1 MKSVI
6 LWMTFTMMV
15 IPAYGQFSIAGK
27 IIDAETEE
35 PLVGA
40 NIVLRENSKGASSGS
55 DGNFEI
61 INLKQGKYLIIV
73 SFIGYQDFEEEIELT
88 RNINLNIL
96 LKPRAL
102 RIEGFVVEATRVGE
116 NSATAY
122 TTLDKEKLSK
132 NNLGQ
137 DFPYL
142 LDNTPGVVSF
152 SDAGAG
158 IGYSGLRIRG
168 SDPSRV
174 NVTINGI
181 PLNDSESQGVFWVD
195 LPDFASSVQ
204 SVQIQRGVGTS
215 TNGSGAF
222 GASINIETGLD
233 SVEPLVQID
242 NSLGSFNS
250 RKHTLAVSTG
260 LIKEKLSLNIRLS
273 EIASDG
279 YIERASSLLKSY
291 FVSGTYSGI
300 KNNIKLNIFS
310 GKEVTYQAWDGVS
323 DFNLQTDRT
332 FNATGQIGPNSFY
345 DNQVDDYNQN
355 HYQLHYN
362 YSAISN
368 LALAL
373 SLHYTKGKGF
383 FEQYRVDDDF
393 ADYGFNDI
401 VIGTQVISSS
411 DLIRRR
417 WLDNDFYGTT
427 FSAIYAPGST
437 FKVSF
442 GGSANIYDG
451 DHFGEIIWAQFAGN
465 STNSDHYYDN
475 TGRKTELNL
484 YLKPEINISSQLFV
498 FGDIQFRNVSY
509 EVNGIDNDQRI
520 LNTDKQF
527 DFFNPKIGVSFRINS
542 NTLAYASY
550 GRANR
555 EPDRNDFIDSQDG
568 AGPKHETLNDF
579 EAGFRYSAST
589 LKSEINLYSM
599 QYENQLVLTGELN
612 DVGTPIR
619 INVDQSHRT
628 GAELSFTWSPLDKLE
643 FSGNAAYS
651 VNKIKEFEETA
662 PIFDPV
668 FNYLRDSVI
677 TYADTDI
684 ILSPSWVAFGQITCI
699 PLSGLEFSFNGK
711 YVAEQFLD
719 NKSNN
724 NRKLDAFLLNNLNMS
739 FTRNFSNSIFRKIRI
754 SLLLNNLFNVRY
766 EPNGYSYFIFFD
778 DGSSVFQDN
787 YNFYYPQAGFNFLG
801 GVSLTF

>member
-6 LWMTFTMMV
+6 LWMTLTMMV

-242 NSLGSFNS
+242 N
-250 RKHTLAVSTG
+250 
-260 LIKEKLSLNIRLS
+260 
-273 EIASDG
+273 
-279 YIERASSLLKSY
+279 
-291 FVSGTYSGI
+291 
-300 KNNIKLNIFS
+300 
-310 GKEVTYQAWDGVS
+310 
-323 DFNLQTDRT
+323 
-332 FNATGQIGPNSFY
+332 
-345 DNQVDDYNQN
+345 
-355 HYQLHYN
+355 
-362 YSAISN
+362 
-368 LALAL
+368 
-373 SLHYTKGKGF
+373 
-383 FEQYRVDDDF
+383 
-393 ADYGFNDI
+393 
-401 VIGTQVISSS
+401 
-411 DLIRRR
+411 
-417 WLDNDFYGTT
+417 
-427 FSAIYAPGST
+427 
-437 FKVSF
+437 
-442 GGSANIYDG
+442 
-451 DHFGEIIWAQFAGN
+451 
-465 STNSDHYYDN
+465 
-475 TGRKTELNL
+475 
-484 YLKPEINISSQLFV
+484 
-498 FGDIQFRNVSY
+498 
-509 EVNGIDNDQRI
+509 
-520 LNTDKQF
+520 
-527 DFFNPKIGVSFRINS
+527 
-542 NTLAYASY
+542 
-550 GRANR
+550 
-555 EPDRNDFIDSQDG
+555 
-568 AGPKHETLNDF
+568 
-579 EAGFRYSAST
+579 
-589 LKSEINLYSM
+589 
-599 QYENQLVLTGELN
+599 
-612 DVGTPIR
+612 
-619 INVDQSHRT
+619 
-628 GAELSFTWSPLDKLE
+628 
-643 FSGNAAYS
+643 
-651 VNKIKEFEETA
+651 
-662 PIFDPV
+662 
-668 FNYLRDSVI
+668 
-677 TYADTDI
+677 
-684 ILSPSWVAFGQITCI
+684 
-699 PLSGLEFSFNGK
+699 
-711 YVAEQFLD
+711 
-719 NKSNN
+719 
-724 NRKLDAFLLNNLNMS
+724 
-739 FTRNFSNSIFRKIRI
+739 
-754 SLLLNNLFNVRY
+754 
-766 EPNGYSYFIFFD
+766 
-778 DGSSVFQDN
+778 
-787 YNFYYPQAGFNFLG
+787 
-801 GVSLTF
+801 